1 MLVNRSLILPIVGV
15 LCAGLPARAQDAGSD
30 PSPKAGSWA
39 KRWSVHFQAT
49 SIGQHHGSFPS
60 LYTGDNSLPSY
71 AESRVSLTATVFLTY
86 RVNSWTE
93 LVVNPEI
100 AGGKGFGQVTGIA
113 GFPNG
118 EIPRVGTATPTLY
131 AARAYLK
138 NTWAIGPET
147 ETVEGGANQLSGT
160 RPARRFTLIDGRF
173 AITDYFDNNTYS
185 HDPRRQFMN
194 WAVMSNGAWDYPS
207 DVRGYS
213 VGSVQELTM
222 RGWSLRTAVVLEPTE
237 ANGATYDTRVAKN
250 RGLVAEAEKRYKPM
264 GHAGAV
270 RVLGFLNRERAGT
283 FRDAMLADGTT
294 DLAATRRPGT
304 KKYGFGV
311 NVEQEVARDIGV
323 FGRYGWSDGKTESWA
338 FTQIDRSVSGGIS
351 LQGRIW
357 KRTGDNIGVAAVR
370 NYLTGDERRF
380 LAAGGMEFLI
390 GDGKLNYAPE
400 SITEAYYA
408 WHALKD
414 WTFTLDYQRVV
425 NPAYNRDRGPVS
437 VGTLRVHWER

>member
-1 MLVNRSLILPIVGV
+1 MFLNRALILVLAGV
-15 LCAGLPARAQDAGSD
+15 LRVNAQGAGSD
-30 PSPKAGSWA
+30 PSPE
-39 KRWSVHFQAT
+39 RWNIHFQAT
-49 SIGQHHGSFPS
+49 SIGQHHGSFPF
-60 LYTGDNSLPSY
+60 LYEGPNSLPSY
-71 AESRVSLTATVFLTY
+71 PESRVSLTATIFLTY

-131 AARAYLK
+131 PARAYLR
-138 NTWAIGPET
+138 NCWALSPET
-147 ETVEGGANQLSGT
+147 EASESGVNSLGGS
-160 RPARRFTLIDGRF
+160 RPVSRFTLISGRF
-173 AITDYFDNNTYS
+173 AITDFFDNNTYS

-194 WAVMSNGAWDYPS
+194 WALMSNGAWDYPS

-222 RGWSLRTAVVLEPTE
+222 RAWSVRSAVVLEPTE
-237 ANGATYDTRVAKN
+237 ANGATYDTRIAKN
-250 RGLVAEAEKRYKPM
+250 RGLVVEGETRYRPM
-264 GHAGAV
+264 GHAGVV

-283 FRDAMLADGTT
+283 FRNAILADGTT

-311 NVEQEVARDIGV
+311 NVEQEIVRDVGV
-323 FGRYGWSDGKTESWA
+323 FARYGWSDGKTESWA

-351 LQGRIW
+351 LQGRLW

-370 NYLTGDERRF
+370 NYLSGDERRF
-380 LAAGGMEFLI
+380 LAAGGLGFLI
-390 GDGKLNYAPE
+390 GDGRLNYAPE
-400 SITEAYYA
+400 TIVEAYYA
-408 WHALKD
+408 WQAFRG
-414 WTFTLDYQRVV
+414 WTLTLDYQRIA